1 MCGERTEF
9 SDSNQNFILES
20 LKQVKNNNNIISS
33 KEISIVSTVGL
44 ISIFFI
50 GSVFDVSGVS
60 LVPRRDHHK
69 LLVLSLIHI

>member
-1 MCGERTEF
+1 M
-9 SDSNQNFILES
+9 
-20 LKQVKNNNNIISS
+20 KNNNNIISS

-69 LLVLSLIHI
+69 LLVLAQDILHSEQGGKFIFSYSFFYQL